1 MSFGA
6 SLYDTAEGTAANI
19 SVVTS
24 TPSYTFPFTVFLMYL
39 DFNGISVTMGVDYIP
54 LPSNVTFQAGQ
65 GSLSFSV
72 AIPDDQVAELPEN
85 FRVRITGYAEH
96 LSCAGGLVVDGGT
109 STAFVCISDNDSECR
124 TAVGW
129 MGGAWG

>member
-1 MSFGA
+1 
-6 SLYDTAEGTAANI
+6 
-19 SVVTS
+19 
-24 TPSYTFPFTVFLMYL
+24 
-39 DFNGISVTMGVDYIP
+39 MGVDYIP
-54 LPSNVTFQAGQ
+54 LSSNVTLQAGQ
-65 GSLSFSV
+65 GSLTFSV

-85 FRVRITGYAEH
+85 LVRITGYAEH

-109 STAFVCISDNDSECR
+109 TTAFVCISDNDSECR